1 MIKEQSVQNCIPE
14 QKSHVIVDTVATEV
28 TSDTV
33 SMLQVAKKK
42 KKIGDLAEFWYAP
55 LKCIV
60 IVSCRICVAFL
71 LFEKQLKKQKTA
83 TFPETALSV
92 NRKPSVQV
100 LPVI

>member
-14 QKSHVIVDTVATEV
+14 QKSHVIMDTVTTEV

-42 KKIGDLAEFWYAP
+42 LGDLAEFWYAP
-55 LKCIV
+55 LKCIL

-83 TFPETALSV
+83 AFLETALSV

-100 LPVI
+100 LPVV